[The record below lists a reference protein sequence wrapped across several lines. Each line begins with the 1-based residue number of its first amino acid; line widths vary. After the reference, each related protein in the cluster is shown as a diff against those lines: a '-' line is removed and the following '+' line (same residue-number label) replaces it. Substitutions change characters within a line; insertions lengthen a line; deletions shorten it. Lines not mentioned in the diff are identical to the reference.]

1 MVTDVCFERG
11 ILFRWITPESLLN
24 GFRAWPRLGS
34 SIRNFKWVSHS
45 KWIRHLL
52 KKTFYV
58 WISLGNYFII
68 SFSEVGCTLV
78 DGGGLLKIESVLC
91 IRRYVYC
98 KGGKNCKELRSYA
111 PLDYAFRFILKQVF
125 VMPLFCFGFSS
136 NLWQV
141 KKIQC

>member
-78 DGGGLLKIESVLC
+78 DGGSLLKIESVLC

>member
-1 MVTDVCFERG
+1 MN
-11 ILFRWITPESLLN
+11 LPESLLN

-78 DGGGLLKIESVLC
+78 DGGSLLKIESVLC

-98 KGGKNCKELRSYA
+98 KGEKNCKELRSHA
-111 PLDYAFRFILKQVF
+111 SLDYAFRFILKQVF

>member
-1 MVTDVCFERG
+1 MCPLFEFLKRMEIPPVKPWHRHVMCG
-11 ILFRWITPESLLN
+11 DWCVLWKGHFIYMNLPESLLN

-78 DGGGLLKIESVLC
+78 DGGSLLKIESVLC

-98 KGGKNCKELRSYA
+98 KGGKKLQRIEELRLSR
-111 PLDYAFRFILKQVF
+111 LRL
-125 VMPLFCFGFSS
+125 
-136 NLWQV
+136 
-141 KKIQC
+141 